1 MEQSIAQG
9 MERWSAA
16 VSAATMQLMQRRL
29 QSNSLSAMY
38 PGGEGSSRGS
48 SRSSRLPSV
57 QSLELAGLTQSR
69 VTAVRGGAGATGDAG
84 SDAAAAAGGQVMPSC
99 GDGGATALQQ
109 VIGSGSFATVYL
121 GTWRGKQVAIK
132 VMHLPADAMAEE
144 QQDGDET
151 ENSEDVGDGRSE
163 TRQQRRRR
171 LRWQRQQNSPP
182 QMAIMEA
189 VVSSAMCHPNVGVGA
204 GWAAVLACAEQAVH
218 VSWLVGSNPVL

>member
-1 MEQSIAQG
+1 
-9 MERWSAA
+9 
-16 VSAATMQLMQRRL
+16 
-29 QSNSLSAMY
+29 
-38 PGGEGSSRGS
+38 
-48 SRSSRLPSV
+48 
-57 QSLELAGLTQSR
+57 
-69 VTAVRGGAGATGDAG
+69 
-84 SDAAAAAGGQVMPSC
+84 MPSC

-144 QQDGDET
+144 QQDEDEAENT
-151 ENSEDVGDGRSE
+151 EELGDGSSE
-163 TRQQRRRR
+163 TRQQRRGR

-204 GWAAVLACAEQAVH
+204 GWVTL
-218 VSWLVGSNPVL
+218 